1 MMKKHFF
8 KKTLLP
14 FIFLCSFCIAHAEQ
28 ETTRQHEVRLINPP
42 RLDAD
47 HIYKTVLCHRPLRKG
62 GPMLK
67 VLDWEGKIVAN
78 NYGHSGSGWTLGPGS
93 VKYVLDLLEEKMAG
107 RNLNKDQPITIIGA
121 GVMGLMSA
129 VELEERGYRNIQIV
143 AESFDELASHKAG
156 GQFAPV
162 YMGNDP
168 DKQILMDQIG
178 VVSYEYYKQ
187 IIEGRHPYLNR
198 GAALV
203 TDYFENVKDFGLE
216 PFVEAG
222 AMQPAKEVILDFQN
236 GLTRKMYA
244 YDDCIYMDVSLLM
257 DDLKALVVKQNIPF
271 IQKKIHSFAEV
282 EDSVV
287 LNCTGLGAK
296 ELMNDQNMVSVQGH
310 LIFLKHQNPEDVNYM
325 VEMYLGRGKTSSGLN
340 NTRAF
345 YIFPKHLPE
354 SGPNDIGVLG
364 GTYIEQADAST
375 PHNEE
380 FEMIIENAKRFYGI
394 E

>member
-1 MMKKHFF
+1 MIKHFF
-8 KKTLLP
+8 NAAIIPVILLG
-14 FIFLCSFCIAHAEQ
+14 SFALAHADSP
-28 ETTRQHEVRLINPP
+28 EVRLINPP

-47 HIYKTVLCHRPLRKG
+47 HIYQTVLCHRPLRRG
-62 GPMLK
+62 GPMLS
-67 VLDWEGKIVAN
+67 VQDLEGKLIAS

-93 VKYVLDLLEEKMAG
+93 VKYVLDLLEEKMSLS
-107 RNLNKDQPITIIGA
+107 NMNKEEPITIVGA

-129 VELEERGYRNIQIV
+129 VELEQRGYHNVKIV
-143 AESFDELASHKAG
+143 AASFDELASHKAG

-178 VVSYEYYKQ
+178 VVSYNYYKQ
-187 IIEGRHPYLNR
+187 IIQGEHKCLQR

-222 AMQPAKEVILDFQN
+222 AMQPAKEVILDFKN
-236 GLTRKMYA
+236 GMTRKMYA

-257 DDLKALVVKQNIPF
+257 QDLKALVIKQNVPF
-271 IQKKIHSFAEV
+271 IQKKIYSFAEL
-282 EDSVV
+282 EDRVI

-296 ELMNDQNMVSVQGH
+296 ELLGDDNMVSVQGH
-310 LIFLKHQNPEDVNYM
+310 LLLLKDQNPEDVNYM
-325 VEMYLGRGKTSSGLN
+325 VEMYLGKGKTSTGLS

-354 SGPNDIGVLG
+354 SGPNDIGVVG
-364 GTYIEQADAST
+364 GTYIEHADPST
-375 PHNEE
+375 PHEEE
-380 FEMIIENAKRFYGI
+380 FAMILENAKKFYGI